1 MVGTINKKHL
11 LEIFIIYLLIPCLII
26 FFNLTK
32 YFLLILILICLITLI
47 CYPVKKKEFSKR
59 FNKKFCLFV
68 SFVLFFVITLFSF
81 LDKNTFFFGFIKE
94 LPNIW
99 FIVFIIYP
107 TFSVIPQEI
116 IYRHFFF
123 QRYGYLF
130 KNENILIIFNS
141 LLFAYGHIIF
151 LNLEAVFISFLGS
164 IIFTYSYLKESLLMC
179 IFLHILAGQLIFF
192 SGLGYYFLKGTIS
205 YIN

>member
-1 MVGTINKKHL
+1 
-11 LEIFIIYLLIPCLII
+11 
-26 FFNLTK
+26 
-32 YFLLILILICLITLI
+32 
-47 CYPVKKKEFSKR
+47 
-59 FNKKFCLFV
+59 
-68 SFVLFFVITLFSF
+68 
-81 LDKNTFFFGFIKE
+81 LDFIKQ
-94 LPNIW
+94 LLNIW

-107 TFSVIPQEI
+107 TFSAIPQEI

-123 QRYGYLF
+123 QRYGCLF

-141 LLFAYGHIIF
+141 LLFTYRHIIF

-192 SGLGYYFLKGTIS
+192 SGLGYNFLVGTIS
-205 YIN
+205 NIN

>member
-1 MVGTINKKHL
+1 ML
-11 LEIFIIYLLIPCLII
+11 D
-26 FFNLTK
+26 
-32 YFLLILILICLITLI
+32 YFTVLSS
-47 CYPVKKKEFSKR
+47 KKKEFSKR
-59 FNKKFCLFV
+59 FNKKFFLFIFLV
-68 SFVLFFVITLFSF
+68 FLHYCTFYF
-81 LDKNTFFFGFIKE
+81 LDKNTFFLDLIKQ
-94 LPNIW
+94 LLNIW

-107 TFSVIPQEI
+107 TFSAIPQEI

-123 QRYGYLF
+123 QRYGCLF

-141 LLFAYGHIIF
+141 LLFAYRHIIF

-192 SGLGYYFLKGTIS
+192 SGLGYYFLDGTIDN
-205 YIN
+205 IN

>member
-32 YFLLILILICLITLI
+32 YFLLILIFICLITLI
-47 CYPVKKKEFSKR
+47 YYPVKKKNSVKDLIKSF
-59 FNKKFCLFV
+59 FCLFH
-68 SFVLFFVITLFSF
+68 LFFFCIITLFSF

-123 QRYGYLF
+123 QRYGCLF

-151 LNLEAVFISFLGS
+151 LNLESVFISFLGS
-164 IIFTYSYLKESLLMC
+164 IIFAYSYLKESLLMC
-179 IFLHILAGQLIFF
+179 IFLHILAGQLIFLVV
-192 SGLGYYFLKGTIS
+192 LGVLLLEGNYKLY
-205 YIN
+205 

>member
-1 MVGTINKKHL
+1 MVGPINKKHL
-11 LEIFIIYLLIPCLII
+11 LEIFIIYLLIPILII

-32 YFLLILILICLITLI
+32 YFLLILIFICLITLLY
-47 CYPVKKKEFSKR
+47 YPVKKKEFSKR
-59 FNKKFCLFV
+59 FNKKF
-68 SFVLFFVITLFSF
+68 FFFISLVFFCIIALFSF
-81 LDKNTFFFGFIKE
+81 LDKNTFFLGHIKQ

-99 FIVFIIYP
+99 FIVFIVYP

-123 QRYGYLF
+123 QRYGCLF

-141 LLFAYGHIIF
+141 LLFAYGHII
-151 LNLEAVFISFLGS
+151 LSNPEAVFISFLGS
-164 IIFTYSYLKESLLMC
+164 IIFSYSYLKESLLMC

-192 SGLGYYFLKGTIS
+192 SGFGYYFLEGTIS
-205 YIN
+205 NIN

>member
-26 FFNLTK
+26 FLNLTK
-32 YFLLILILICLITLI
+32 YFLLILILICLITSI

-59 FNKKFCLFV
+59 FNKKFFLFV
-68 SFVLFFVITLFSF
+68 SFVLFFIITLFSF
-81 LDKNTFFFGFIKE
+81 LDKNTFFGFIKE

-164 IIFTYSYLKESLLMC
+164 IIFSYSYLKESLLMC
-179 IFLHILAGQLIFF
+179 IFLHILAGQLIFL
-192 SGLGYYFLKGTIS
+192 SGLGYYFLEGTIS
-205 YIN
+205 NIN